1 VCACVFVCVCE
12 REGEWE
18 GGRERE
24 KVCLCKKVRYA
35 VITNSLWLLLTYPIL
50 ASKGLARSTIANG
63 CSMVAYK
70 KVQQLLIDSREI
82 KEQ

>member
-1 VCACVFVCVCE
+1 VRVYLCVCVRE
-12 REGEWE
+12 RESGRE
-18 GGRERE
+18 GERE